1 MKLKDC
7 LAVIT
12 GAASR
17 MVRKLDLLEFTL
29 ADGGWAIMTNV
40 MPRVLDPFRFLL
52 VAVAGWTNQRQL
64 QIIDYLREENRVLIG
79 AARRAS
85 HAIQRRPAP
94 SLGR

>member
-1 MKLKDC
+1 MKLKDR

-12 GAASR
+12 GDASR

-29 ADGGWAIMTNV
+29 ADGGWAIKTNV
-40 MPRVLDPFRFLL
+40 MPRVPIR
-52 VAVAGWTNQRQL
+52 
-64 QIIDYLREENRVLIG
+64 REENRVLIG

-94 SLGR
+94 LLGR